1 MGRRARAIGARRGR
15 GCPLTDMRP
24 SERLTLSFL
33 VGLSALAVPGL
44 PGSATSLAVFVAL
57 AAATLLLARN
67 GAGPPR
73 LVRDFFPVA
82 LVIAVYLALEPVIVG
97 GNSGRWDAI
106 FAAVDERWAG
116 GLVAAWHGA
125 FGRRALAVDAVYVS
139 YLSYYLVPIVAVVLA
154 RREGPEAFERGVFTL
169 LLCYY
174 ASFIGYLL
182 FPTSGPRL
190 PPQDEARLLGGGA
203 ISDLVR
209 AFLQYAEKTRLDAFP
224 SGHTAISLVAWAV
237 GVRASRRAAL
247 PLGAWVAA
255 VVFST
260 VYVHVHYVVDVAAG
274 AVLAGIVLVAADAL
288 LRALSPRERPEEAL

>member
-1 MGRRARAIGARRGR
+1 
-15 GCPLTDMRP
+15 MRP

-33 VGLSALAVPGL
+33 VGLSALAVPAL

-57 AAATLLLARN
+57 AAATILLARN
-67 GAGPPR
+67 GAVAPR

-97 GNSGRWDAI
+97 GNPGRWDAI
-106 FAAVDERWAG
+106 FAALDERWAG

-125 FGRRALAVDAVYVS
+125 FGRRAVAVDAVYVA
-139 YLSYYLVPIVAVVLA
+139 YLSYYLVPITAVVLA
-154 RREGPEAFERGVFTL
+154 RRNGPEAFERGVFTL
-169 LLCYY
+169 LLVYD

-203 ISDLVR
+203 VSDLVR
-209 AFLQYAEKTRLDAFP
+209 AFLQVAEKTRLDAFP

-260 VYVHVHYVVDVAAG
+260 VYVHVHYVVDVVAG
-274 AVLAGIVLVAADAL
+274 AILAGLVLATADAL
-288 LRALSPRERPEEAL
+288 LHAFSPRGRPEEAL